1 MVGLACMLPFV
12 LCAVF
17 AFGSTNAYWVTVFA
31 TLIPSFGAGFVLYGF
46 MDRMMDYFWGP
57 VPDIAQLSIKEHS
70 EMKLYILKV

>member
-46 MDRMMDYFWGP
+46 MDRMMDYLWGP
-57 VPDIAQLSIKEHS
+57 APDVAQLSLKEQS
-70 EMKLYILKV
+70 EMKVYILKV